1 MAAIV
6 VVLALAG
13 AATALAAARDPGVTA
28 PAPERIARSAVHSVT
43 NAPEADATGGAPWSA
58 HRVSP
63 DSTSTLS
70 ETTLSETGVPET
82 GVPSKAAAPPDSPT
96 APSLVQTGP
105 VGADAVLETV
115 NSPALPEGHG
125 LQVNAA
131 ARAARDAAGRN
142 GAGPPAQAAPVT
154 SFDIT
159 LSPGANLI
167 SLPLVPDD
175 IGIEAVLTGILDRVE
190 TVWQYDTSG
199 AVPRWRSYAPG
210 APSDLRVMRDGL
222 GYWVLLKDGGAGDTV
237 LTVTGREETG
247 PARRVAR
254 GWNLVGFT
262 STSPQSPGEYLGALG
277 GSAGTTMVGYAGGAA
292 AAVLPSAAPPQL
304 IPGRGYWLYVE
315 SAGTIGGAPPETMA
329 VPAQGEAILTHDSGA
344 VLEIPP
350 GTTAEAVTVSI
361 TEVEPPPSPVEV
373 GRVFDISVVDSGGRD
388 EELRRPVT
396 VRLPYELSPGKEA
409 SDVVVLHWNEGLG
422 EWEAVDGGVADPAS
436 GTITVRT
443 SDLSELATAELMTLP
458 EFLAE
463 AFARAVASSVDQ
475 VVEGTLGE
483 HYRRG
488 PEGGL
493 GFKHLAAFKV
503 SGGTQYFNLGTTLLL
518 DIDDLARVTDEG
530 KANYVTFWVNGTV
543 GAGGFSAAGSLSY
556 GISLFLHQREVNLD
570 DPSFRA
576 TFTPLTID
584 TPVAEISALS
594 FTRGKIHPVSLNN
607 IKRCQTCAGV
617 SWADL
622 SFNAVRAELDIEPYL
637 DILKGV
643 LESYVDGPRVLVPGG
658 QFATALVGNLV
669 VREDLTLK
677 PAVEDSTA
685 LFTSYDS
692 PSPDELEKF
701 DLSYGNQFEGVWG
714 GVDLNGDG
722 RGDMVFP
729 AGGNDELF
737 IQVFTDPRQE
747 RDYYIER
754 VDVTRGWKIEAV
766 RLLPTALHQAPF
778 IGPANSSTRVKWKV
792 SRDPLAPDEA
802 YATFKLVQDNAR
814 YLGLIDRT
822 VDEINIKLWHTRA
835 VADLAVRAS
844 GSPAAVG
851 PGETVSY
858 ALAVTNDGADR
869 AQDVTVTVEGLNR
882 GGLVLA
888 AARAGNRPL
897 ACDVHHSGDIAT
909 CGLGALDDG
918 RTVAVALDFNPSF
931 AFKTPESF
939 AATVVF
945 SASSPVYDPG
955 VENNLAEVT
964 TTFQPPAV
972 PDCATGGAVRDAAA
986 NPGLAA
992 DCEILLAARDILG
1005 VGPTRLNWSV
1015 DTPINNW
1022 YDVTLGGTPQR
1033 VTGLVLSGYG
1043 LSGTIPP
1050 ELGGLT
1056 GLEYLDLR
1064 RNGLSGEIPQELGVL
1079 TNLRLLDLGR
1089 NGLTGEIPAELGGL
1103 PNLKWLHLSSN
1114 QLTGCIPEGLRN
1126 VANNDFSSLGLPFCM
1141 PSASAGDAASDRAA
1155 LVALYNATGGANWGN
1170 HGNWLSNAPM
1180 GEWQGV
1186 ITDSDG
1192 RVTELLLFFN
1202 QLTGEIPAELGS
1214 LTNLTHLYL
1223 SGNQLTG
1230 EIPAELGNLANLQTL
1245 HLSNNQL
1252 TGEIPAELGNL
1263 ANLQTLHLSSNQLTG
1278 AIPAELGNLA
1288 NLQTLH
1294 LSNNQLT
1301 GEIPAEL
1308 GNLTNLQTLYLSDNQ
1323 LTGEIPAEL
1332 GNLTNLQT
1340 LYLSSNQL
1348 TGEIPAELGSLT
1360 NLQTLHLSSNQLTGE
1375 IPAELGSLANL
1386 EGLSLSGNRLTGE
1399 IPAELGDLTNLEW
1412 LDLSSNQLTGEI
1424 PAELGSLTNLEVLY
1438 LIGNQLTGAIP
1449 AELGNLT
1456 NLERL
1461 DLRTNQLTGEIPAE
1475 LGDLTNL
1482 KGLSLS
1488 GNQLTGE
1495 IPAELG
1501 SLPNLGV
1508 LDLRTNRLTGEIP
1521 AELGDLTNLKG
1532 LSLSGNQL
1540 TGEIPAELGNL
1551 TNLEGLSLNNNQLT
1565 GEIPAELGRL
1575 PNLTHLYLSDNQLTG
1590 CIPEGLRNV
1599 ANNDFGLP
1607 FCMPSASAGDAASD
1621 RAALVALYNATGGA
1635 NWGRNGNWLSN
1646 APMGEWHGVTTDSD
1660 GRVTHLDLYS
1670 NQLTGAIPAELGNL
1684 TKLELLSLEG
1694 NRLTGAIPAELG
1706 SLTNLE
1712 VLRLE
1717 FNQLTGAIPA
1727 ELGILSN
1734 LTDLYLQDNELTG
1747 KIPAEL
1753 GSLSNLTDLYLQDN
1767 ELTGEIPAELGDL
1780 TSLQSLWLQGNQL
1793 TGEIPAELGGLTNL
1807 TDLDLFSNQ
1816 LTGEIPAEL
1825 GSLTNLVSLD
1835 LPNNELTGEIPA
1847 ELGSLTNLA
1856 GLYLANNQLTG
1867 EIPAELGSLSNLT
1880 DLYLQDN
1887 ELTGEIPAELGSLTN
1902 LAGLYLA
1909 NNQLTGEIPA
1919 ELGSLSN
1926 LTDLYLQDNEL
1937 TGEIPAELGNL
1948 TNLEELH
1955 LAGNELTGEIPAEL
1969 GSLSNLTDLYLQ
1981 HNELTGEIP
1990 AELGSLTNLEGLY
2003 LASNQLT
2010 GCIPEGLRNIRANDF
2025 GQLGLPFCGS

>member
-1 MAAIV
+1 MRFRRLSSLIAAIV

-13 AATALAAARDPGVTA
+13 AATALAVAS
-28 PAPERIARSAVHSVT
+28 ERIARSAVHSVT

-82 GVPSKAAAPPDSPT
+82 GVPETGVPSKPAAPPDSPT

-115 NSPALPEGHG
+115 NSSVPVEGPDLRIG
-125 LQVNAA
+125 TAG
-131 ARAARDAAGRN
+131 AARDAAGRN

-210 APSDLRVMRDGL
+210 TPSDLRVMRDGL
-222 GYWVLLKDGGAGDTV
+222 GYWVLLKDGGDAV

-254 GWNLVGFT
+254 GWNLVGYT
-262 STSPQSPGEYLGALG
+262 STSPQAPGEYLGALG
-277 GSAGTTMVGYAGGAA
+277 GSAGTTMVGYVGGAA

-304 IPGRGYWLYVE
+304 IPGRGYWLYLE
-315 SAGTIGGAPPETMA
+315 AAGTIGGAPPKTMA

-344 VLEIPP
+344 VLEISP

-422 EWEAVDGGVADPAS
+422 EWGAVDGGVADAAS

-443 SDLSELATAELMTLP
+443 SDLSEVTTAKLMTLP

-503 SGGTQYFNLGTTLLL
+503 SGGTQYFNLGATLLL

-576 TFTPLTID
+576 TFTPLTFD
-584 TPVAEISALS
+584 TPVAEISFLS
-594 FTRGKIHPVSLNN
+594 FTRGKIHPVSMNN

-669 VREDLTLK
+669 VREGLTLK
-677 PAVEDSTA
+677 PAVEFSTA
-685 LFTSYDS
+685 HFTSYDS
-692 PSPDELEKF
+692 PSPDELEMF
-701 DLSYGNQFEGVWG
+701 DLAYGNQFEGVWG

-729 AGGNDELF
+729 AGGNDQLF
-737 IQVFTDPRQE
+737 TQFFTDPRQE
-747 RDYYIER
+747 REYYIER
-754 VDVTRGWKIEAV
+754 VDLTPGWKIESEHF
-766 RLLPTALHQAPF
+766 LPTARHQAPV
-778 IGPANSSTRVKWKV
+778 IGPANSSARVKWKV
-792 SRDPLAPDEA
+792 SREPLAPDEA
-802 YATFKLVQDNAR
+802 YATFKLVHDNAR

-992 DCEILLAARDILG
+992 DCEALLAARDILG
-1005 VGPTRLNWSV
+1005 VSPTRLNWAV
-1015 DTPINNW
+1015 DRRINNW
-1022 YDVTLGGTPQR
+1022 RDVTLGGTPQR
-1033 VTGLVLSGYG
+1033 VTGLILSGYG
-1043 LSGTIPP
+1043 LSGSIPP

-1064 RNGLSGEIPQELGVL
+1064 RNRLSGEIPRELGGL

-1089 NGLTGEIPAELGGL
+1089 NGLTGEIPAHLGGL
-1103 PNLKWLHLSSN
+1103 PNLQSLWLQGN
-1114 QLTGCIPEGLRN
+1114 QLTGCIPAGLRD
-1126 VANNDFSSLGLPFCM
+1126 VPDNDLDELGLADC
-1141 PSASAGDAASDRAA
+1141 ASAGDVASDRAA

-1170 HGNWLSNAPM
+1170 NRNWLSNAPM
-1180 GEWQGV
+1180 GEWHGV

-1192 RVTELLLFFN
+1192 RVT
-1202 QLTGEIPAELGS
+1202 
-1214 LTNLTHLYL
+1214 
-1223 SGNQLTG
+1223 
-1230 EIPAELGNLANLQTL
+1230 
-1245 HLSNNQL
+1245 HLS
-1252 TGEIPAELGNL
+1252 
-1263 ANLQTLHLSSNQLTG
+1263 LSVNQLTG
-1278 AIPAELGNLA
+1278 AIPAELG
-1288 NLQTLH
+1288 
-1294 LSNNQLT
+1294 
-1301 GEIPAEL
+1301 
-1308 GNLTNLQTLYLSDNQ
+1308 
-1323 LTGEIPAEL
+1323 
-1332 GNLTNLQT
+1332 
-1340 LYLSSNQL
+1340 
-1348 TGEIPAELGSLT
+1348 SLT
-1360 NLQTLHLSSNQLTGE
+1360 S
-1375 IPAELGSLANL
+1375 
-1386 EGLSLSGNRLTGE
+1386 
-1399 IPAELGDLTNLEW
+1399 LEW
-1412 LDLSSNQLTGEI
+1412 L
-1424 PAELGSLTNLEVLY
+1424 
-1438 LIGNQLTGAIP
+1438 
-1449 AELGNLT
+1449 
-1456 NLERL
+1456 RL
-1461 DLRTNQLTGEIPAE
+1461 DRNQLTGEIPAE
-1475 LGDLTNL
+1475 LGDLS
-1482 KGLSLS
+1482 SLEYLQLRN
-1488 GNQLTGE
+1488 NQLTGE
-1495 IPAELG
+1495 IP
-1501 SLPNLGV
+1501 V
-1508 LDLRTNRLTGEIP
+1508 
-1521 AELGDLTNLKG
+1521 
-1532 LSLSGNQL
+1532 
-1540 TGEIPAELGNL
+1540 ELGNL
-1551 TNLEGLSLNNNQLT
+1551 TNLRWLRLSFNQLT

-1575 PNLTHLYLSDNQLTG
+1575 PNL
-1590 CIPEGLRNV
+1590 
-1599 ANNDFGLP
+1599 
-1607 FCMPSASAGDAASD
+1607 SAGARGKPVD
-1621 RAALVALYNATGGA
+1621 RGDTGGVGQPA
-1635 NWGRNGNWLSN
+1635 QPAVPLAPGEPVDRGDTGGVGQPDQPDSSVPLQQPVDRGDTGGVGQAGQALSFN
-1646 APMGEWHGVTTDSD
+1646 S
-1660 GRVTHLDLYS
+1660 
-1670 NQLTGAIPAELGNL
+1670 PA
-1684 TKLELLSLEG
+1684 
-1694 NRLTGAIPAELG
+1694 
-1706 SLTNLE
+1706 
-1712 VLRLE
+1712 
-1717 FNQLTGAIPA
+1717 
-1727 ELGILSN
+1727 
-1734 LTDLYLQDNELTG
+1734 
-1747 KIPAEL
+1747 
-1753 GSLSNLTDLYLQDN
+1753 
-1767 ELTGEIPAELGDL
+1767 
-1780 TSLQSLWLQGNQL
+1780 TS
-1793 TGEIPAELGGLTNL
+1793 
-1807 TDLDLFSNQ
+1807 
-1816 LTGEIPAEL
+1816 
-1825 GSLTNLVSLD
+1825 
-1835 LPNNELTGEIPA
+1835 
-1847 ELGSLTNLA
+1847 
-1856 GLYLANNQLTG
+1856 
-1867 EIPAELGSLSNLT
+1867 
-1880 DLYLQDN
+1880 
-1887 ELTGEIPAELGSLTN
+1887 
-1902 LAGLYLA
+1902 
-1909 NNQLTGEIPA
+1909 
-1919 ELGSLSN
+1919 
-1926 LTDLYLQDNEL
+1926 
-1937 TGEIPAELGNL
+1937 
-1948 TNLEELH
+1948 
-1955 LAGNELTGEIPAEL
+1955 
-1969 GSLSNLTDLYLQ
+1969 
-1981 HNELTGEIP
+1981 
-1990 AELGSLTNLEGLY
+1990 
-2003 LASNQLT
+2003 
-2010 GCIPEGLRNIRANDF
+2010 
-2025 GQLGLPFCGS
+2025 

>member
-13 AATALAAARDPGVTA
+13 AATALAVARDPGVTA

-63 DSTSTLS
+63 DSTS
-70 ETTLSETGVPET
+70 TLSETGVPET

-131 ARAARDAAGRN
+131 ARAARGGAGRN

-167 SLPLVPDD
+167 SLPLVPGD
-175 IGIEAVLTGILDRVE
+175 IGIEAVLAGILDRVE

-210 APSDLRVMRDGL
+210 TPSDLRVMRDGP
-222 GYWVLLKDGGAGDTV
+222 GYWVLLRDDGAGDAA
-237 LTVTGREETG
+237 LTITGRDASG
-247 PARRVAR
+247 PARPVVR

-262 STSPQSPGEYLGALG
+262 STSPQAPGEYLGGLS
-277 GSAGTTMVGYAGGAA
+277 GSAGTTMVGYAGVT
-292 AAVLPSAAPPQL
+292 AVVVVPSAAPPQL
-304 IPGRGYWLYVE
+304 MPGRGYWLYRE
-315 SAGTIGGAPPETMA
+315 AAGTIGGAPPVTMDL
-329 VPAQGEAILTHDSGA
+329 PAQGEAMLTHDSGA
-344 VLEIPP
+344 ELEIPP

-373 GRVFDISVVDSGGRD
+373 GRVFDFSVVDSGGGD
-388 EELRRPVT
+388 EELQRPVT

-409 SDVVVLHWNEGLG
+409 SDVVVLRWNEGLG
-422 EWEAVDGGVADPAS
+422 EWEAVDGGVADAAS

-443 SDLSELATAELMTLP
+443 SDLSEVTTAELMTLP
-458 EFLAE
+458 EFLAK
-463 AFARAVASSVDQ
+463 AFARAIANSVDQ

-503 SGGTQYFNLGTTLLL
+503 SGGTHYFNLGATLLL

-543 GAGGFSAAGSLSY
+543 GAGGVSAAGSLSY

-669 VREDLTLK
+669 VREGLTLK
-677 PAVEDSTA
+677 PAVEFSTA
-685 LFTSYDS
+685 HFTSYDS

-701 DLSYGNQFEGVWG
+701 DLSYGNQFKGVWG

-729 AGGNDELF
+729 AGGNDQLF
-737 IQVFTDPRQE
+737 TQFFTDPRQE
-747 RDYYIER
+747 REYYIER
-754 VDVTRGWKIEAV
+754 VDLTPGWKIESEHF
-766 RLLPTALHQAPF
+766 LPTARHQAPV
-778 IGPANSSTRVKWKV
+778 IGPANSEARVKWKV
-792 SRDPLAPDEA
+792 SREPLAPDEA

-814 YLGLIDRT
+814 YLGFIDRT

-869 AQDVTVTVEGLNR
+869 AQDVTVTVEGLNP

-1064 RNGLSGEIPQELGVL
+1064 RNGLSGEIPRELGGL
-1079 TNLRLLDLGR
+1079 TNLQLLDLGR
-1089 NGLTGEIPAELGGL
+1089 NGLSGEIPAHLGGLPNLQSLWLQGNQLTGCIPAGLRDVPDNDLDEMGLDDCASGGDADSDRAVLVALYNAKDGANWPSNRNWLSNAPMWQWHGVTTDGDGRVTKLYLYSNQLTGEIPAELGSLTNLELLHL
-1103 PNLKWLHLSSN
+1103 PNN
-1114 QLTGCIPEGLRN
+1114 QLTGEIPAELGDLT
-1126 VANNDFSSLGLPFCM
+1126 SLERL
-1141 PSASAGDAASDRAA
+1141 
-1155 LVALYNATGGANWGN
+1155 
-1170 HGNWLSNAPM
+1170 WLSNNQLT
-1180 GEWQGV
+1180 GE
-1186 ITDSDG
+1186 IPA
-1192 RVTELLLFFN
+1192 ELGSLTNMVWLYLSNN

-1214 LTNLTHLYL
+1214 LTNLTILYL
-1223 SGNQLTG
+1223 YSNRLTG
-1230 EIPAELGNLANLQTL
+1230 EIPAELGSLTNVVWL
-1245 HLSNNQL
+1245 HLDNNQL
-1252 TGEIPAELGNL
+1252 TGEIPAELGSLTNVVWL
-1263 ANLQTLHLSSNQLTG
+1263 YLH
-1278 AIPAELGNLA
+1278 
-1288 NLQTLH
+1288 
-1294 LSNNQLT
+1294 NNQLT

-1308 GNLTNLQTLYLSDNQ
+1308 GNLTNLTILSLSNNQ
-1323 LTGEIPAEL
+1323 LTGEM
-1332 GNLTNLQT
+1332 
-1340 LYLSSNQL
+1340 
-1348 TGEIPAELGSLT
+1348 PAELGSLT
-1360 NLQTLHLSSNQLTGE
+1360 NLEVLNLSN
-1375 IPAELGSLANL
+1375 
-1386 EGLSLSGNRLTGE
+1386 
-1399 IPAELGDLTNLEW
+1399 
-1412 LDLSSNQLTGEI
+1412 NQLTGEI
-1424 PAELGSLTNLEVLY
+1424 PAELGSLTNLEVL
-1438 LIGNQLTGAIP
+1438 N
-1449 AELGNLT
+1449 
-1456 NLERL
+1456 
-1461 DLRTNQLTGEIPAE
+1461 
-1475 LGDLTNL
+1475 
-1482 KGLSLS
+1482 
-1488 GNQLTGE
+1488 
-1495 IPAELG
+1495 
-1501 SLPNLGV
+1501 
-1508 LDLRTNRLTGEIP
+1508 
-1521 AELGDLTNLKG
+1521 
-1532 LSLSGNQL
+1532 
-1540 TGEIPAELGNL
+1540 
-1551 TNLEGLSLNNNQLT
+1551 
-1565 GEIPAELGRL
+1565 
-1575 PNLTHLYLSDNQLTG
+1575 
-1590 CIPEGLRNV
+1590 
-1599 ANNDFGLP
+1599 
-1607 FCMPSASAGDAASD
+1607 
-1621 RAALVALYNATGGA
+1621 
-1635 NWGRNGNWLSN
+1635 LSN
-1646 APMGEWHGVTTDSD
+1646 
-1660 GRVTHLDLYS
+1660 
-1670 NQLTGAIPAELGNL
+1670 
-1684 TKLELLSLEG
+1684 
-1694 NRLTGAIPAELG
+1694 
-1706 SLTNLE
+1706 
-1712 VLRLE
+1712 
-1717 FNQLTGAIPA
+1717 
-1727 ELGILSN
+1727 
-1734 LTDLYLQDNELTG
+1734 
-1747 KIPAEL
+1747 
-1753 GSLSNLTDLYLQDN
+1753 
-1767 ELTGEIPAELGDL
+1767 
-1780 TSLQSLWLQGNQL
+1780 
-1793 TGEIPAELGGLTNL
+1793 
-1807 TDLDLFSNQ
+1807 NQ

-1825 GSLTNLVSLD
+1825 GSLTNLEVL
-1835 LPNNELTGEIPA
+1835 
-1847 ELGSLTNLA
+1847 
-1856 GLYLANNQLTG
+1856 
-1867 EIPAELGSLSNLT
+1867 SLSN
-1880 DLYLQDN
+1880 
-1887 ELTGEIPAELGSLTN
+1887 
-1902 LAGLYLA
+1902 
-1909 NNQLTGEIPA
+1909 NQ
-1919 ELGSLSN
+1919 
-1926 LTDLYLQDNEL
+1926 
-1937 TGEIPAELGNL
+1937 
-1948 TNLEELH
+1948 
-1955 LAGNELTGEIPAEL
+1955 
-1969 GSLSNLTDLYLQ
+1969 
-1981 HNELTGEIP
+1981 LTGEIP
-1990 AELGSLTNLEGLY
+1990 AELGSLTNLEVLN
-2003 LASNQLT
+2003 LSSNQLT
-2010 GCIPEGLRNIRANDF
+2010 GCIPAGLRNIRANDF

>member
-13 AATALAAARDPGVTA
+13 AATALAVARDPGVTA

-63 DSTSTLS
+63 DSTS
-70 ETTLSETGVPET
+70 TLSETGVPET

-131 ARAARDAAGRN
+131 ARAATGGAGRN

-167 SLPLVPDD
+167 SLPLIPGD
-175 IGIEAVLTGILDRVE
+175 IGIEAVLAGILDRVE

-210 APSDLRVMRDGL
+210 APSDLGVMRDGL

-254 GWNLVGFT
+254 GWNLVGYT

-304 IPGRGYWLYVE
+304 MPGRGYWLYVE
-315 SAGTIGGAPPETMA
+315 AAGTIGGAPPETMDL
-329 VPAQGEAILTHDSGA
+329 PAQGEAMLTHDSGA
-344 VLEIPP
+344 ELEIPP

-373 GRVFDISVVDSGGRD
+373 GRVFDFSVVDSGGGD
-388 EELRRPVT
+388 EELQRPVT

-422 EWEAVDGGVADPAS
+422 EWEAVDGGVADAAS

-443 SDLSELATAELMTLP
+443 SDLSEVTTAELMTLP
-458 EFLAE
+458 EFLAK
-463 AFARAVASSVDQ
+463 AFARAIANSVDQ

-503 SGGTQYFNLGTTLLL
+503 SGGTQYFNLGATLLL

-669 VREDLTLK
+669 VREGLTLK
-677 PAVEDSTA
+677 PAVEFSTA
-685 LFTSYDS
+685 HFTSYDS

-701 DLSYGNQFEGVWG
+701 DLSYGNQFKGVWG

-729 AGGNDELF
+729 AGGNDQLF
-737 IQVFTDPRQE
+737 TQFFTDPRQE
-747 RDYYIER
+747 REYYIER
-754 VDVTRGWKIEAV
+754 VDLTPGWKIESEHF
-766 RLLPTALHQAPF
+766 LPTARHQAPV
-778 IGPANSSTRVKWKV
+778 IGPANSEARVKWKV
-792 SRDPLAPDEA
+792 SREPLAPDEA

-814 YLGLIDRT
+814 YLGFIDRT

-869 AQDVTVTVEGLNR
+869 AQDVTVTVEGLNP

-1064 RNGLSGEIPQELGVL
+1064 RNRLSGEIPQELGVL

-1103 PNLKWLHLSSN
+1103 PNLQSLWLQGN
-1114 QLTGCIPEGLRN
+1114 QLTGCIPAGLRD
-1126 VANNDFSSLGLPFCM
+1126 VPDNDLDELGLADC
-1141 PSASAGDAASDRAA
+1141 AS
-1155 LVALYNATGGANWGN
+1155 
-1170 HGNWLSNAPM
+1170 
-1180 GEWQGV
+1180 
-1186 ITDSDG
+1186 
-1192 RVTELLLFFN
+1192 
-1202 QLTGEIPAELGS
+1202 
-1214 LTNLTHLYL
+1214 
-1223 SGNQLTG
+1223 
-1230 EIPAELGNLANLQTL
+1230 
-1245 HLSNNQL
+1245 
-1252 TGEIPAELGNL
+1252 
-1263 ANLQTLHLSSNQLTG
+1263 
-1278 AIPAELGNLA
+1278 
-1288 NLQTLH
+1288 
-1294 LSNNQLT
+1294 
-1301 GEIPAEL
+1301 
-1308 GNLTNLQTLYLSDNQ
+1308 
-1323 LTGEIPAEL
+1323 
-1332 GNLTNLQT
+1332 
-1340 LYLSSNQL
+1340 
-1348 TGEIPAELGSLT
+1348 
-1360 NLQTLHLSSNQLTGE
+1360 
-1375 IPAELGSLANL
+1375 
-1386 EGLSLSGNRLTGE
+1386 
-1399 IPAELGDLTNLEW
+1399 
-1412 LDLSSNQLTGEI
+1412 
-1424 PAELGSLTNLEVLY
+1424 
-1438 LIGNQLTGAIP
+1438 
-1449 AELGNLT
+1449 
-1456 NLERL
+1456 
-1461 DLRTNQLTGEIPAE
+1461 
-1475 LGDLTNL
+1475 
-1482 KGLSLS
+1482 
-1488 GNQLTGE
+1488 
-1495 IPAELG
+1495 
-1501 SLPNLGV
+1501 
-1508 LDLRTNRLTGEIP
+1508 
-1521 AELGDLTNLKG
+1521 
-1532 LSLSGNQL
+1532 
-1540 TGEIPAELGNL
+1540 
-1551 TNLEGLSLNNNQLT
+1551 
-1565 GEIPAELGRL
+1565 
-1575 PNLTHLYLSDNQLTG
+1575 
-1590 CIPEGLRNV
+1590 
-1599 ANNDFGLP
+1599 
-1607 FCMPSASAGDAASD
+1607 GDAASD

-1635 NWGRNGNWLSN
+1635 NWGRNRNWLSN
-1646 APMGEWHGVTTDSD
+1646 APMWQWPGVITDSD
-1660 GRVTHLDLYS
+1660 GRVTKLNLY
-1670 NQLTGAIPAELGNL
+1670 
-1684 TKLELLSLEG
+1684 
-1694 NRLTGAIPAELG
+1694 
-1706 SLTNLE
+1706 
-1712 VLRLE
+1712 
-1717 FNQLTGAIPA
+1717 
-1727 ELGILSN
+1727 
-1734 LTDLYLQDNELTG
+1734 
-1747 KIPAEL
+1747 
-1753 GSLSNLTDLYLQDN
+1753 
-1767 ELTGEIPAELGDL
+1767 
-1780 TSLQSLWLQGNQL
+1780 
-1793 TGEIPAELGGLTNL
+1793 
-1807 TDLDLFSNQ
+1807 SNQ

-1825 GSLTNLVSLD
+1825 GSLTNLELLH
-1835 LPNNELTGEIPA
+1835 LPNNQLTGEIPAELGNLTNLTHLLLDRNQLTGEIPA
-1847 ELGSLTNLA
+1847 ELGSLTNLKW
-1856 GLYLANNQLTG
+1856 LYLDRNQ
-1867 EIPAELGSLSNLT
+1867 
-1880 DLYLQDN
+1880 
-1887 ELTGEIPAELGSLTN
+1887 
-1902 LAGLYLA
+1902 
-1909 NNQLTGEIPA
+1909 
-1919 ELGSLSN
+1919 
-1926 LTDLYLQDNEL
+1926 
-1937 TGEIPAELGNL
+1937 
-1948 TNLEELH
+1948 
-1955 LAGNELTGEIPAEL
+1955 
-1969 GSLSNLTDLYLQ
+1969 
-1981 HNELTGEIP
+1981 LTGEIP
-1990 AELGSLTNLEGLY
+1990 AELGSLTNLEGLW
-2003 LASNQLT
+2003 LASNQLTGAIPAELGDLTNLRWLRLYDNQLTGEIPAELGDLTNLTELQLRSNQLT
-2010 GCIPEGLRNIRANDF
+2010 GCIPEGLRNIRVNDF

>member
-1 MAAIV
+1 MAAMV

-13 AATALAAARDPGVTA
+13 AATALAAARDPAVTA

-70 ETTLSETGVPET
+70 ET

-190 TVWQYDTSG
+190 TVWQYDTSR

-210 APSDLRVMRDGL
+210 TPSDLRVMRDGP
-222 GYWVLLKDGGAGDTV
+222 GYWVLLRDDGAGDAA
-237 LTVTGREETG
+237 LTITGRDASR
-247 PARRVAR
+247 PARPVVW

-304 IPGRGYWLYVE
+304 IPGRGYWLYLE
-315 SAGTIGGAPPETMA
+315 AAGTVGGAPPETMA

-373 GRVFDISVVDSGGRD
+373 GRVFDFSVVDSGGRD
-388 EELRRPVT
+388 EELRRTVT

-422 EWEAVDGGVADPAS
+422 EWEAVDGGVADAAS

-443 SDLSELATAELMTLP
+443 SDLSEVTTAELMTLP

-503 SGGTQYFNLGTTLLL
+503 SGGTQHFNLGTTLLL

-576 TFTPLTID
+576 TFTLLTID

-778 IGPANSSTRVKWKV
+778 IGPANSSARVKWKV

-844 GSPAAVG
+844 GSPAAVSS
-851 PGETVSY
+851 GETVSY
-858 ALAVTNDGADR
+858 AAEVTNDGADR
-869 AQDVTVTVEGLNR
+869 ADDVTVTVEGLNR

-1015 DTPINNW
+1015 DMPINNW

-1064 RNGLSGEIPQELGVL
+1064 RNGLSGTIPQELGVL

-1103 PNLKWLHLSSN
+1103 PNLQSLWLQGN
-1114 QLTGCIPEGLRN
+1114 QLTGCIPAGLRD
-1126 VANNDFSSLGLPFCM
+1126 VPDNDLDELGLADC
-1141 PSASAGDAASDRAA
+1141 ASGDAASDRAA
-1155 LVALYNATGGANWGN
+1155 LVALYNATGGRNWRYN
-1170 HGNWLSNAPM
+1170 GNWLSDIPM
-1180 GEWQGV
+1180 GAWHGV

-1192 RVTELLLFFN
+1192 RVTDLSLSFNRLSGEIPAELGGLTNLEVLALFDN
-1202 QLTGEIPAELGS
+1202 RLTGSIPAELGS

-1223 SGNQLTG
+1223 YRNRLSGEIPAELGDLTNLEVLWLHRNQLTG
-1230 EIPAELGNLANLQTL
+1230 EIPAELGGLTNLEGLALFDNR
-1245 HLSNNQL
+1245 L
-1252 TGEIPAELGNL
+1252 TGSIPAELGSLTNL
-1263 ANLQTLHLSSNQLTG
+1263 THLYLYSNQLTGSIPAELGDLTNLIHLHLSSNQLTG
-1278 AIPAELGNLA
+1278 AIPAELGGLTNLEG
-1288 NLQTLH
+1288 LWLH
-1294 LSNNQLT
+1294 DNRLT

-1308 GNLTNLQTLYLSDNQ
+1308 GGLTNLRWLHLSF
-1323 LTGEIPAEL
+1323 
-1332 GNLTNLQT
+1332 
-1340 LYLSSNQL
+1340 NQL

-1360 NLQTLHLSSNQLTGE
+1360 
-1375 IPAELGSLANL
+1375 
-1386 EGLSLSGNRLTGE
+1386 
-1399 IPAELGDLTNLEW
+1399 
-1412 LDLSSNQLTGEI
+1412 
-1424 PAELGSLTNLEVLY
+1424 SLTEL
-1438 LIGNQLTGAIP
+1438 QL
-1449 AELGNLT
+1449 
-1456 NLERL
+1456 R
-1461 DLRTNQLTGEIPAE
+1461 
-1475 LGDLTNL
+1475 
-1482 KGLSLS
+1482 
-1488 GNQLTGE
+1488 
-1495 IPAELG
+1495 
-1501 SLPNLGV
+1501 
-1508 LDLRTNRLTGEIP
+1508 
-1521 AELGDLTNLKG
+1521 
-1532 LSLSGNQL
+1532 
-1540 TGEIPAELGNL
+1540 
-1551 TNLEGLSLNNNQLT
+1551 
-1565 GEIPAELGRL
+1565 
-1575 PNLTHLYLSDNQLTG
+1575 
-1590 CIPEGLRNV
+1590 
-1599 ANNDFGLP
+1599 
-1607 FCMPSASAGDAASD
+1607 
-1621 RAALVALYNATGGA
+1621 
-1635 NWGRNGNWLSN
+1635 
-1646 APMGEWHGVTTDSD
+1646 
-1660 GRVTHLDLYS
+1660 
-1670 NQLTGAIPAELGNL
+1670 
-1684 TKLELLSLEG
+1684 
-1694 NRLTGAIPAELG
+1694 
-1706 SLTNLE
+1706 
-1712 VLRLE
+1712 
-1717 FNQLTGAIPA
+1717 
-1727 ELGILSN
+1727 
-1734 LTDLYLQDNELTG
+1734 
-1747 KIPAEL
+1747 
-1753 GSLSNLTDLYLQDN
+1753 
-1767 ELTGEIPAELGDL
+1767 
-1780 TSLQSLWLQGNQL
+1780 
-1793 TGEIPAELGGLTNL
+1793 
-1807 TDLDLFSNQ
+1807 
-1816 LTGEIPAEL
+1816 
-1825 GSLTNLVSLD
+1825 
-1835 LPNNELTGEIPA
+1835 
-1847 ELGSLTNLA
+1847 
-1856 GLYLANNQLTG
+1856 
-1867 EIPAELGSLSNLT
+1867 
-1880 DLYLQDN
+1880 
-1887 ELTGEIPAELGSLTN
+1887 
-1902 LAGLYLA
+1902 
-1909 NNQLTGEIPA
+1909 
-1919 ELGSLSN
+1919 
-1926 LTDLYLQDNEL
+1926 
-1937 TGEIPAELGNL
+1937 
-1948 TNLEELH
+1948 
-1955 LAGNELTGEIPAEL
+1955 
-1969 GSLSNLTDLYLQ
+1969 
-1981 HNELTGEIP
+1981 
-1990 AELGSLTNLEGLY
+1990 
-2003 LASNQLT
+2003 SNQLT
-2010 GCIPEGLRNIRANDF
+2010 GCIPEGLRNIRANDLA
-2025 GQLGLPFCGS
+2025 QLGLQFCGR

>member
-1 MAAIV
+1 MRFRRLSSLIAAIV

-13 AATALAAARDPGVTA
+13 AATALA
-28 PAPERIARSAVHSVT
+28 PAPGRIARSAVHSVT

-70 ETTLSETGVPET
+70 ETGVPETGVPETGVPETGVPET

-105 VGADAVLETV
+105 VGADAVLET
-115 NSPALPEGHG
+115 NSPALPEGPG
-125 LQVNAA
+125 LQLNAA

-222 GYWVLLKDGGAGDTV
+222 GYWVLLKDGGDAV

-254 GWNLVGFT
+254 GWNLVGYT

-277 GSAGTTMVGYAGGAA
+277 GSAGTTMVGYVGGAA

-304 IPGRGYWLYVE
+304 IPGRGYWLYLE
-315 SAGTIGGAPPETMA
+315 SAGTMDL
-329 VPAQGEAILTHDSGA
+329 PAQGEAMLTHDSGA
-344 VLEIPP
+344 VLEISP

-422 EWEAVDGGVADPAS
+422 EWGAVDGGVADAAS

-443 SDLSELATAELMTLP
+443 SDLSEVTTAELMTLP

-503 SGGTQYFNLGTTLLL
+503 SGGTQHINLGTTLLL

-530 KANYVTFWVNGTV
+530 KANYVTFWVNGTL
-543 GAGGFSAAGSLSY
+543 GAGGFSALVSLPS
-556 GISLFLHQREVNLD
+556 GITLFLHQREVNLD
-570 DPSFRA
+570 DPSFSA

-584 TPVAEISALS
+584 TPVAEISFLS

-607 IKRCQTCAGV
+607 IKRCQSCAGV

-669 VREDLTLK
+669 VREGLTLK
-677 PAVEDSTA
+677 PAVEFSTA

-692 PSPDELEKF
+692 PSPDELEMF
-701 DLSYGNQFEGVWG
+701 DLAYGNQFKGVWG

-729 AGGNDELF
+729 AGGNDQLF
-737 IQVFTDPRQE
+737 TQFFTDPRQE
-747 RDYYIER
+747 REYYIER
-754 VDVTRGWKIEAV
+754 VDLTPGWKIESEHF
-766 RLLPTALHQAPF
+766 LPTARHQAPV
-778 IGPANSSTRVKWKV
+778 IGPANSEARVKWKV
-792 SRDPLAPDEA
+792 SREPLAPDEA
-802 YATFKLVQDNAR
+802 YVTFKLVHDNAR

-835 VADLAVRAS
+835 TADLAVRAS

-858 ALAVTNDGADR
+858 ALAVSNDGADR

-1005 VGPTRLNWSV
+1005 VSPTRLNWAV
-1015 DTPINNW
+1015 DRRINNW
-1022 YDVTLGGTPQR
+1022 RDVTLGGTPQR
-1033 VTGLVLSGYG
+1033 VTGLILSGYG
-1043 LSGTIPP
+1043 LSGSIPP

-1056 GLEYLDLR
+1056 GLEYLDLG
-1064 RNGLSGEIPQELGVL
+1064 RNRLSGEIPQELGVL

-1089 NGLTGEIPAELGGL
+1089 NGLSGEIPAELGGL
-1103 PNLKWLHLSSN
+1103 PNLQSLWLQGN
-1114 QLTGCIPEGLRN
+1114 QLTGCIPAGLRD
-1126 VANNDFSSLGLPFCM
+1126 VPDNDLDELGLADC
-1141 PSASAGDAASDRAA
+1141 ASGDAASDRAA
-1155 LVALYNATGGANWGN
+1155 LVALYNATGGRNWSRN
-1170 HGNWLSNAPM
+1170 RNWLSNAPM
-1180 GEWQGV
+1180 GEWHRV
-1186 ITDSDG
+1186 TTDSDG
-1192 RVTELLLFFN
+1192 RVT
-1202 QLTGEIPAELGS
+1202 
-1214 LTNLTHLYL
+1214 
-1223 SGNQLTG
+1223 
-1230 EIPAELGNLANLQTL
+1230 
-1245 HLSNNQL
+1245 HLS
-1252 TGEIPAELGNL
+1252 
-1263 ANLQTLHLSSNQLTG
+1263 
-1278 AIPAELGNLA
+1278 
-1288 NLQTLH
+1288 
-1294 LSNNQLT
+1294 
-1301 GEIPAEL
+1301 
-1308 GNLTNLQTLYLSDNQ
+1308 
-1323 LTGEIPAEL
+1323 
-1332 GNLTNLQT
+1332 
-1340 LYLSSNQL
+1340 LSSNQL
-1348 TGEIPAELGSLT
+1348 TGEIPAELG
-1360 NLQTLHLSSNQLTGE
+1360 
-1375 IPAELGSLANL
+1375 
-1386 EGLSLSGNRLTGE
+1386 
-1399 IPAELGDLTNLEW
+1399 
-1412 LDLSSNQLTGEI
+1412 
-1424 PAELGSLTNLEVLY
+1424 
-1438 LIGNQLTGAIP
+1438 
-1449 AELGNLT
+1449 
-1456 NLERL
+1456 
-1461 DLRTNQLTGEIPAE
+1461 RT
-1475 LGDLTNL
+1475 
-1482 KGLSLS
+1482 
-1488 GNQLTGE
+1488 
-1495 IPAELG
+1495 
-1501 SLPNLGV
+1501 
-1508 LDLRTNRLTGEIP
+1508 
-1521 AELGDLTNLKG
+1521 
-1532 LSLSGNQL
+1532 
-1540 TGEIPAELGNL
+1540 
-1551 TNLEGLSLNNNQLT
+1551 
-1565 GEIPAELGRL
+1565 
-1575 PNLTHLYLSDNQLTG
+1575 
-1590 CIPEGLRNV
+1590 
-1599 ANNDFGLP
+1599 
-1607 FCMPSASAGDAASD
+1607 
-1621 RAALVALYNATGGA
+1621 
-1635 NWGRNGNWLSN
+1635 
-1646 APMGEWHGVTTDSD
+1646 
-1660 GRVTHLDLYS
+1660 
-1670 NQLTGAIPAELGNL
+1670 
-1684 TKLELLSLEG
+1684 
-1694 NRLTGAIPAELG
+1694 
-1706 SLTNLE
+1706 
-1712 VLRLE
+1712 
-1717 FNQLTGAIPA
+1717 
-1727 ELGILSN
+1727 
-1734 LTDLYLQDNELTG
+1734 
-1747 KIPAEL
+1747 
-1753 GSLSNLTDLYLQDN
+1753 
-1767 ELTGEIPAELGDL
+1767 
-1780 TSLQSLWLQGNQL
+1780 
-1793 TGEIPAELGGLTNL
+1793 
-1807 TDLDLFSNQ
+1807 
-1816 LTGEIPAEL
+1816 
-1825 GSLTNLVSLD
+1825 
-1835 LPNNELTGEIPA
+1835 
-1847 ELGSLTNLA
+1847 
-1856 GLYLANNQLTG
+1856 
-1867 EIPAELGSLSNLT
+1867 
-1880 DLYLQDN
+1880 
-1887 ELTGEIPAELGSLTN
+1887 
-1902 LAGLYLA
+1902 
-1909 NNQLTGEIPA
+1909 
-1919 ELGSLSN
+1919 
-1926 LTDLYLQDNEL
+1926 
-1937 TGEIPAELGNL
+1937 
-1948 TNLEELH
+1948 
-1955 LAGNELTGEIPAEL
+1955 
-1969 GSLSNLTDLYLQ
+1969 
-1981 HNELTGEIP
+1981 
-1990 AELGSLTNLEGLY
+1990 
-2003 LASNQLT
+2003 
-2010 GCIPEGLRNIRANDF
+2010 
-2025 GQLGLPFCGS
+2025 

>member
-1 MAAIV
+1 MVAIV

-13 AATALAAARDPGVTA
+13 AATALAAARDQDLGTTA
-28 PAPERIARSAVHSVT
+28 PSPEPIARSAVHSVT
-43 NAPEADATGGAPWSA
+43 NAPEAAATGGAPGPA

-63 DSTSTLS
+63 DSTS
-70 ETTLSETGVPET
+70 TLSETGVPET

-105 VGADAVLETV
+105 VGADAVLDTV
-115 NSPALPEGHG
+115 ESPALAEGPN
-125 LQVNAA
+125 LQVNAVASAVRNA
-131 ARAARDAAGRN
+131 AVDERN

-154 SFDIT
+154 SFGIT

-167 SLPLVPDD
+167 SLPLIPEERN
-175 IGIEAVLTGILDRVE
+175 IEAVLGTILHRVE

-199 AVPRWRSYAPG
+199 AVPKWRSYAPG
-210 APSDLRVMRDGL
+210 APSDLRVMRDGP
-222 GYWVLLKDGGAGDTV
+222 GYWVHLRDDRAGDAV
-237 LTVTGREETG
+237 LTVTGRDTPT
-247 PARRVAR
+247 PARRVAQ

-262 STSPQSPGEYLGALG
+262 ATSPQAPGEYLGALG
-277 GSAGTTMVGYAGGAA
+277 GSVGTTMVGYAGGMAEL
-292 AAVLPSAAPPQL
+292 VLPSAAPPQL
-304 IPGRGYWLYVE
+304 MPGRGYWLYLE
-315 SAGTIGGAPPETMA
+315 AAGTIGGAPPVTMDL
-329 VPAQGEAILTHDSGA
+329 PAQGEAMLTHDSGA
-344 VLEIPP
+344 ELEILP
-350 GTTAEAVTVSI
+350 GTTADAVTVSI

-422 EWEAVDGGVADPAS
+422 EWEAVDGGVADAAS

-493 GFKHLAAFKV
+493 GFKHLAALKV
-503 SGGTQYFNLGTTLLL
+503 SVGNQHFNLGTTLLL

-530 KANYVTFWVNGTV
+530 EANYVTFWVNGTV
-543 GAGGFSAAGSLSY
+543 GAGGFSAAGPLSY

-637 DILKGV
+637 DILQGV
-643 LESYVDGPRVLVPGG
+643 LESYVDGPRVPVPGG

-669 VREDLTLK
+669 VRDGLTLK
-677 PAVEDSTA
+677 PAVEFSA
-685 LFTSYDS
+685 APFTSYDS

-701 DLSYGNQFEGVWG
+701 DLAYGNQFKGVWG

-778 IGPANSSTRVKWKV
+778 IGPANSSARVEWKV

-835 VADLAVRAS
+835 VADLDVRAS

-1033 VTGLVLSGYG
+1033 VTGLNLSGYG

-1050 ELGGLT
+1050 GLGGLT
-1056 GLEYLDLR
+1056 GLEYLDLG
-1064 RNGLSGEIPQELGVL
+1064 RNGLSGKIPG
-1079 TNLRLLDLGR
+1079 
-1089 NGLTGEIPAELGGL
+1089 ELGGL
-1103 PNLKWLHLSSN
+1103 
-1114 QLTGCIPEGLRN
+1114 
-1126 VANNDFSSLGLPFCM
+1126 
-1141 PSASAGDAASDRAA
+1141 
-1155 LVALYNATGGANWGN
+1155 
-1170 HGNWLSNAPM
+1170 
-1180 GEWQGV
+1180 
-1186 ITDSDG
+1186 
-1192 RVTELLLFFN
+1192 
-1202 QLTGEIPAELGS
+1202 
-1214 LTNLTHLYL
+1214 TN
-1223 SGNQLTG
+1223 
-1230 EIPAELGNLANLQTL
+1230 
-1245 HLSNNQL
+1245 
-1252 TGEIPAELGNL
+1252 
-1263 ANLQTLHLSSNQLTG
+1263 
-1278 AIPAELGNLA
+1278 
-1288 NLQTLH
+1288 
-1294 LSNNQLT
+1294 
-1301 GEIPAEL
+1301 
-1308 GNLTNLQTLYLSDNQ
+1308 
-1323 LTGEIPAEL
+1323 
-1332 GNLTNLQT
+1332 
-1340 LYLSSNQL
+1340 
-1348 TGEIPAELGSLT
+1348 
-1360 NLQTLHLSSNQLTGE
+1360 
-1375 IPAELGSLANL
+1375 
-1386 EGLSLSGNRLTGE
+1386 
-1399 IPAELGDLTNLEW
+1399 
-1412 LDLSSNQLTGEI
+1412 
-1424 PAELGSLTNLEVLY
+1424 
-1438 LIGNQLTGAIP
+1438 
-1449 AELGNLT
+1449 
-1456 NLERL
+1456 
-1461 DLRTNQLTGEIPAE
+1461 
-1475 LGDLTNL
+1475 
-1482 KGLSLS
+1482 
-1488 GNQLTGE
+1488 
-1495 IPAELG
+1495 
-1501 SLPNLGV
+1501 
-1508 LDLRTNRLTGEIP
+1508 
-1521 AELGDLTNLKG
+1521 
-1532 LSLSGNQL
+1532 
-1540 TGEIPAELGNL
+1540 
-1551 TNLEGLSLNNNQLT
+1551 
-1565 GEIPAELGRL
+1565 
-1575 PNLTHLYLSDNQLTG
+1575 
-1590 CIPEGLRNV
+1590 
-1599 ANNDFGLP
+1599 
-1607 FCMPSASAGDAASD
+1607 
-1621 RAALVALYNATGGA
+1621 
-1635 NWGRNGNWLSN
+1635 
-1646 APMGEWHGVTTDSD
+1646 
-1660 GRVTHLDLYS
+1660 
-1670 NQLTGAIPAELGNL
+1670 
-1684 TKLELLSLEG
+1684 
-1694 NRLTGAIPAELG
+1694 
-1706 SLTNLE
+1706 
-1712 VLRLE
+1712 
-1717 FNQLTGAIPA
+1717 
-1727 ELGILSN
+1727 
-1734 LTDLYLQDNELTG
+1734 
-1747 KIPAEL
+1747 
-1753 GSLSNLTDLYLQDN
+1753 
-1767 ELTGEIPAELGDL
+1767 
-1780 TSLQSLWLQGNQL
+1780 LQSLWLQGNQL
-1793 TGEIPAELGGLTNL
+1793 TGCIPPGLRDVRDNDLDELG
-1807 TDLDLFSNQ
+1807 LDDCEARVPF
-1816 LTGEIPAEL
+1816 A
-1825 GSLTNLVSLD
+1825 
-1835 LPNNELTGEIPA
+1835 
-1847 ELGSLTNLA
+1847 
-1856 GLYLANNQLTG
+1856 
-1867 EIPAELGSLSNLT
+1867 
-1880 DLYLQDN
+1880 
-1887 ELTGEIPAELGSLTN
+1887 
-1902 LAGLYLA
+1902 
-1909 NNQLTGEIPA
+1909 
-1919 ELGSLSN
+1919 
-1926 LTDLYLQDNEL
+1926 
-1937 TGEIPAELGNL
+1937 
-1948 TNLEELH
+1948 
-1955 LAGNELTGEIPAEL
+1955 
-1969 GSLSNLTDLYLQ
+1969 
-1981 HNELTGEIP
+1981 
-1990 AELGSLTNLEGLY
+1990 
-2003 LASNQLT
+2003 
-2010 GCIPEGLRNIRANDF
+2010 RNPANDF
-2025 GQLGLPFCGS
+2025 NDLGLRVDNSAQGIWSDGETMWVLNFPDKKIYAYDLRTKARDKAKDFDTLSAAGNNLPESMWSNGVTMWVADDTDKIFAYSATTGNYLAAADFNTLRAAGNSGPEGIWSDGDTMWVADDTDNKIYAYDLDTKVRVPEEEFNTLSSAGNRYPIAIWSDGTTMWVSDWDDDKIYAYNMATKSRATQYDFDTLRDAGNHYPAGIWSDGKTMWVRDKIDDKIYAYNMPQGSGTSEAMQ